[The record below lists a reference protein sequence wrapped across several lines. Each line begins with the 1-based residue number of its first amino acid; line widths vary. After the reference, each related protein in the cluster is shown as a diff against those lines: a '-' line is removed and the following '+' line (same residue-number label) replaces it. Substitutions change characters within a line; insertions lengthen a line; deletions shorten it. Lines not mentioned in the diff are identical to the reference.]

1 MTGWTA
7 AGGGVGDVRVG
18 VACGV
23 VVDRVV
29 AVDDEPGLAGWADSG
44 ARHCNRVTLM
54 AASTTT
60 IASRR

>member
-1 MTGWTA
+1 
-7 AGGGVGDVRVG
+7 VGDVLVG

-29 AVDDEPGLAGWADSG
+29 AVDDEVGWADSG
-44 ARHCNRVTLM
+44 ARHCSTVALM

-60 IASRR
+60 IAIRR